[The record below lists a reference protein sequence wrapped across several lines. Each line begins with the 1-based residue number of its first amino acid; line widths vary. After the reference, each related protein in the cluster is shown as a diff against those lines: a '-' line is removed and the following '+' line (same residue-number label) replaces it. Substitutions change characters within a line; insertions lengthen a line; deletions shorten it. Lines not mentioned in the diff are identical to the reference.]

1 MLTTLV
7 FGIFLLLLALV
18 APKVIRVLWFIGL
31 TLAVWGVVIFALLV
45 IKDMARG

>member
-18 APKVIRVLWFIGL
+18 APKVVRVLWFLGL
-31 TLAVWGVVIFALLV
+31 TLAVWAIVIVALLALQSV
-45 IKDMARG
+45 VRH

>member
-18 APKVIRVLWFIGL
+18 APKVIRVLWFLGL

-45 IKDMARG
+45 INNMARG